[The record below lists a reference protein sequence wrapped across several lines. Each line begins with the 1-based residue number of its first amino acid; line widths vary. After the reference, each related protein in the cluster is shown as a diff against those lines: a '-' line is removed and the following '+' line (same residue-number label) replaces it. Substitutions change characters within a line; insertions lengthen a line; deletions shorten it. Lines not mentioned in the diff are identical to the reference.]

1 MTDIFV
7 AIADPKR
14 REILEVLA
22 KDEQT
27 IAQLAKAI
35 NETPAATTK
44 QVAVLKDAGLVKA
57 SRAKVAV
64 YSTNPK
70 ALKPLGV
77 WVAKFASAEITA
89 ELGVRAE
96 AIKQSGILR
105 LCVAKEGQCIEN
117 LTLGFTVRVYDVK
130 GVEVWN
136 SMWTGRSLDLKFKK
150 PVPTAHKVVVEAT
163 SAQVVNK
170 LTGNPISTGKP
181 LKLEFVVE

>member
-7 AIADPKR
+7 AISDPKR

-35 NETPAATTK
+35 KETPAATTK

-77 WVAKFASAEITA
+77 WVAKFAGAEITSELGERADELA
-89 ELGVRAE
+89 ELATEYINKGSTWLGKKLNPKSKV
-96 AIKQSGILR
+96 KNVDDL
-105 LCVAKEGQCIEN
+105 AKE
-117 LTLGFTVRVYDVK
+117 LGRKLATVKKDTETEVTVKVQAAVKEVKARVK
-130 GVEVWN
+130 
-136 SMWTGRSLDLKFKK
+136 R
-150 PVPTAHKVVVEAT
+150 
-163 SAQVVNK
+163 
-170 LTGNPISTGKP
+170 
-181 LKLEFVVE
+181 

>member
-7 AIADPKR
+7 AISDPKR

-35 NETPAATTK
+35 KETPAATAK

-77 WVAKFASAEITA
+77 WVAKFAGAEITA
-89 ELGVRAE
+89 ELGERADE
-96 AIKQSGILR
+96 LAEIASDYINKGSSWLGKKLNPKSKVKNVDD
-105 LCVAKEGQCIEN
+105 LAKE
-117 LTLGFTVRVYDVK
+117 LGRKLATVKKDTETEVTVKVQAAVKEVKARVK
-130 GVEVWN
+130 
-136 SMWTGRSLDLKFKK
+136 R
-150 PVPTAHKVVVEAT
+150 
-163 SAQVVNK
+163 
-170 LTGNPISTGKP
+170 
-181 LKLEFVVE
+181 

>member
-7 AIADPKR
+7 AISDPKR

-35 NETPAATTK
+35 KETPAATTK

-77 WVAKFASAEITA
+77 WVAKFAGAEITA
-89 ELGVRAE
+89 ELGERADE
-96 AIKQSGILR
+96 LAEIASEYINKGSTWLGKKLNPKSKVKNVDD
-105 LCVAKEGQCIEN
+105 LAKE
-117 LTLGFTVRVYDVK
+117 LGRKLATVKKDTETEMTVKVQAAVKEVKARVK
-130 GVEVWN
+130 RN
-136 SMWTGRSLDLKFKK
+136 
-150 PVPTAHKVVVEAT
+150 
-163 SAQVVNK
+163 
-170 LTGNPISTGKP
+170 
-181 LKLEFVVE
+181 

>member
-7 AIADPKR
+7 AISDPKR

-35 NETPAATTK
+35 KETPAATTK

-77 WVAKFASAEITA
+77 WVAKFAGAEITA
-89 ELGVRAE
+89 ELGERADE
-96 AIKQSGILR
+96 LAEIASEYINKGSTWLGKKLNPKSKVKNVDD
-105 LCVAKEGQCIEN
+105 LAKE
-117 LTLGFTVRVYDVK
+117 LGRKLATVKKDTETEVTVKVQAAVKEVKARVK
-130 GVEVWN
+130 RN
-136 SMWTGRSLDLKFKK
+136 
-150 PVPTAHKVVVEAT
+150 
-163 SAQVVNK
+163 
-170 LTGNPISTGKP
+170 
-181 LKLEFVVE
+181 

>member
-7 AIADPKR
+7 AISDPKR

-35 NETPAATTK
+35 KETPAATTK

-77 WVAKFASAEITA
+77 WVAKFAGAEITA
-89 ELGVRAE
+89 ELGERADE
-96 AIKQSGILR
+96 LAEIASEYINKGSTWLGMKLNPKSKVKNVDD
-105 LCVAKEGQCIEN
+105 LAKE
-117 LTLGFTVRVYDVK
+117 LGRKLATVKKDTETEVTVKVQAAVKEVKARVK
-130 GVEVWN
+130 
-136 SMWTGRSLDLKFKK
+136 R
-150 PVPTAHKVVVEAT
+150 
-163 SAQVVNK
+163 
-170 LTGNPISTGKP
+170 
-181 LKLEFVVE
+181 

>member
-7 AIADPKR
+7 AISDPKR

-35 NETPAATTK
+35 KETPAATTK

-77 WVAKFASAEITA
+77 WVAKFAGAEITA
-89 ELGVRAE
+89 ELGERADE
-96 AIKQSGILR
+96 LAEIASEYINKGSTWLGKKLNPKSKVKNVDD
-105 LCVAKEGQCIEN
+105 LAKE
-117 LTLGFTVRVYDVK
+117 LGRKLATVKKDTETEVTVKVQAAVKEVKARVK
-130 GVEVWN
+130 
-136 SMWTGRSLDLKFKK
+136 R
-150 PVPTAHKVVVEAT
+150 
-163 SAQVVNK
+163 
-170 LTGNPISTGKP
+170 
-181 LKLEFVVE
+181 

>member
-7 AIADPKR
+7 AISDPKR

-35 NETPAATTK
+35 KETPAATTK

-64 YSTNPK
+64 CSTNPK

-77 WVAKFASAEITA
+77 WVAKFAGAEITA
-89 ELGVRAE
+89 ELGERADE
-96 AIKQSGILR
+96 LAELASEYINKGSTWLGKKLNPKSKVKNVDD
-105 LCVAKEGQCIEN
+105 LAKE
-117 LTLGFTVRVYDVK
+117 LGRKLATVKKDTETEVTEKVQAAVKEVKARVK
-130 GVEVWN
+130 
-136 SMWTGRSLDLKFKK
+136 R
-150 PVPTAHKVVVEAT
+150 
-163 SAQVVNK
+163 
-170 LTGNPISTGKP
+170 
-181 LKLEFVVE
+181 

>member
-7 AIADPKR
+7 AISDPKR

-35 NETPAATTK
+35 KETPAATTK

-77 WVAKFASAEITA
+77 WVAKFAGAEITA
-89 ELGVRAE
+89 ELGERADE
-96 AIKQSGILR
+96 LAELASEYINKGSTWLGKKLNPKSKVKNVDD
-105 LCVAKEGQCIEN
+105 LAKE
-117 LTLGFTVRVYDVK
+117 LGRKLATVKKDTETEVTEKVQAAVKEVKARVK
-130 GVEVWN
+130 
-136 SMWTGRSLDLKFKK
+136 R
-150 PVPTAHKVVVEAT
+150 
-163 SAQVVNK
+163 
-170 LTGNPISTGKP
+170 
-181 LKLEFVVE
+181 

>member
-7 AIADPKR
+7 AISDPKR

-35 NETPAATTK
+35 KETPAATTK

-77 WVAKFASAEITA
+77 WVAKFAGAEITA
-89 ELGVRAE
+89 EHGERADELAEIASEYINKGSTWLGKKLNPKSKV
-96 AIKQSGILR
+96 KNVDDL
-105 LCVAKEGQCIEN
+105 AKE
-117 LTLGFTVRVYDVK
+117 LGRKLATVKKDTETEVTVKVQAAVKEVKARVK
-130 GVEVWN
+130 RN
-136 SMWTGRSLDLKFKK
+136 
-150 PVPTAHKVVVEAT
+150 
-163 SAQVVNK
+163 
-170 LTGNPISTGKP
+170 
-181 LKLEFVVE
+181 

>member
-7 AIADPKR
+7 AISDPKR

-35 NETPAATTK
+35 KETPAATTK

-77 WVAKFASAEITA
+77 WVAKFAGAEITA
-89 ELGVRAE
+89 ELGERADE
-96 AIKQSGILR
+96 LAEIASEYINKGSSWLGKKLNPKSKVKNVDD
-105 LCVAKEGQCIEN
+105 LAKE
-117 LTLGFTVRVYDVK
+117 LGRKLATVKKDTETEVTVKVQAAVKEVKARVK
-130 GVEVWN
+130 
-136 SMWTGRSLDLKFKK
+136 R
-150 PVPTAHKVVVEAT
+150 
-163 SAQVVNK
+163 
-170 LTGNPISTGKP
+170 
-181 LKLEFVVE
+181 

>member
-7 AIADPKR
+7 AISDPKR

-35 NETPAATTK
+35 KETPAATTK

-64 YSTNPK
+64 YSTNAK

-77 WVAKFASAEITA
+77 WVAKFAGAEITA
-89 ELGVRAE
+89 ELGERADE
-96 AIKQSGILR
+96 LAELASEYINKGSTWLGKKLNPKSKVKNVDD
-105 LCVAKEGQCIEN
+105 LAKE
-117 LTLGFTVRVYDVK
+117 LGRKLATVKKDTETEVTVKVQAAVKEVKARVK
-130 GVEVWN
+130 
-136 SMWTGRSLDLKFKK
+136 R
-150 PVPTAHKVVVEAT
+150 
-163 SAQVVNK
+163 
-170 LTGNPISTGKP
+170 
-181 LKLEFVVE
+181 

>member
-7 AIADPKR
+7 AISDPKR

-35 NETPAATTK
+35 KETPAATTK

-57 SRAKVAV
+57 SRAKLAV

-77 WVAKFASAEITA
+77 WVAKFAGAEITA
-89 ELGVRAE
+89 ELGERADE
-96 AIKQSGILR
+96 LAEIASEYINKGSTWLGKKLNPKSKVKNVDD
-105 LCVAKEGQCIEN
+105 LAKE
-117 LTLGFTVRVYDVK
+117 LGRKLATVKKDTETEVTVKVQAAVKEVKARVK
-130 GVEVWN
+130 RN
-136 SMWTGRSLDLKFKK
+136 
-150 PVPTAHKVVVEAT
+150 
-163 SAQVVNK
+163 
-170 LTGNPISTGKP
+170 
-181 LKLEFVVE
+181 

>member
-7 AIADPKR
+7 AISDPKR

-35 NETPAATTK
+35 KETPAATTK

-70 ALKPLGV
+70 ALKPLGL
-77 WVAKFASAEITA
+77 WVAKFAGAEITA
-89 ELGVRAE
+89 ELGERADE
-96 AIKQSGILR
+96 IAELASEYINKGSTWLGKKLNPKSKVKNVDD
-105 LCVAKEGQCIEN
+105 LAKE
-117 LTLGFTVRVYDVK
+117 LGRKLATVKKDTETEVTVKVQAAVKEVKARVK
-130 GVEVWN
+130 
-136 SMWTGRSLDLKFKK
+136 R
-150 PVPTAHKVVVEAT
+150 
-163 SAQVVNK
+163 
-170 LTGNPISTGKP
+170 
-181 LKLEFVVE
+181 

>member
-7 AIADPKR
+7 AISDPKR

-35 NETPAATTK
+35 KETPAATTK

-77 WVAKFASAEITA
+77 WVAKFAGAEITA
-89 ELGVRAE
+89 ELGERADE
-96 AIKQSGILR
+96 LAEIASDYINKGSSWLGKKLNPKSKVKNVDD
-105 LCVAKEGQCIEN
+105 LAKE
-117 LTLGFTVRVYDVK
+117 LGRKLATVKKDTETEVTVKVQAAVKEVKARVK
-130 GVEVWN
+130 
-136 SMWTGRSLDLKFKK
+136 R
-150 PVPTAHKVVVEAT
+150 
-163 SAQVVNK
+163 
-170 LTGNPISTGKP
+170 
-181 LKLEFVVE
+181 

>member
-7 AIADPKR
+7 AISDPKR

-35 NETPAATTK
+35 KETPAATSK

-77 WVAKFASAEITA
+77 WVAKFAGAEITA
-89 ELGVRAE
+89 ELGERADE
-96 AIKQSGILR
+96 LAELASEYINKGSTWLGKKLNPKSKVKNVDD
-105 LCVAKEGQCIEN
+105 LAKE
-117 LTLGFTVRVYDVK
+117 LGRKLATVKKDTETEVTVKVQAAVKEVKARVK
-130 GVEVWN
+130 RN
-136 SMWTGRSLDLKFKK
+136 
-150 PVPTAHKVVVEAT
+150 
-163 SAQVVNK
+163 
-170 LTGNPISTGKP
+170 
-181 LKLEFVVE
+181 

>member
-7 AIADPKR
+7 AISDPKR

-35 NETPAATTK
+35 KETPAATTK
-44 QVAVLKDAGLVKA
+44 QLTVLKDAGLVKA

-77 WVAKFASAEITA
+77 WVAKFAGAEITA
-89 ELGVRAE
+89 ELGERADE
-96 AIKQSGILR
+96 LAEIASEYINKGSTWLGKKLNPKSKVKNVDD
-105 LCVAKEGQCIEN
+105 LAKE
-117 LTLGFTVRVYDVK
+117 LGRKLATVKKDTETEVTVKVQAAVKEVKARV
-130 GVEVWN
+130 
-136 SMWTGRSLDLKFKK
+136 RR
-150 PVPTAHKVVVEAT
+150 
-163 SAQVVNK
+163 
-170 LTGNPISTGKP
+170 
-181 LKLEFVVE
+181 

>member
-77 WVAKFASAEITA
+77 WVAKFAGAEITSELGERADELA
-89 ELGVRAE
+89 ELATEYINKGSTWLGKKLNPKSKV
-96 AIKQSGILR
+96 KNVDDL
-105 LCVAKEGQCIEN
+105 AKE
-117 LTLGFTVRVYDVK
+117 LGRKLATVKKDTETEVTVKVQAAVKEVKARVK
-130 GVEVWN
+130 
-136 SMWTGRSLDLKFKK
+136 R
-150 PVPTAHKVVVEAT
+150 
-163 SAQVVNK
+163 
-170 LTGNPISTGKP
+170 
-181 LKLEFVVE
+181 

>member
-7 AIADPKR
+7 AISDPKR

-27 IAQLAKAI
+27 VAQLAKAI
-35 NETPAATTK
+35 KETPAATTK

-77 WVAKFASAEITA
+77 WVAKFAGAEITA
-89 ELGVRAE
+89 ELGERADE
-96 AIKQSGILR
+96 LAELASEYINKGSTWLGKKLNPKSKVKNVDD
-105 LCVAKEGQCIEN
+105 LAKE
-117 LTLGFTVRVYDVK
+117 LGRKLATVKKDTETEVTVKVQAAVKEVKARVK
-130 GVEVWN
+130 RN
-136 SMWTGRSLDLKFKK
+136 
-150 PVPTAHKVVVEAT
+150 
-163 SAQVVNK
+163 
-170 LTGNPISTGKP
+170 
-181 LKLEFVVE
+181 

>member
-1 MTDIFV
+1 MKTLV
-7 AIADPKR
+7 TS
-14 REILEVLA
+14 LLLA
-22 KDEQT
+22 LAFAAGAQT
-27 IAQLAKAI
+27 RLPNGSVQDL
-35 NETPAATTK
+35 T
-44 QVAVLKDAGLVKA
+44 L
-57 SRAKVAV
+57 
-64 YSTNPK
+64 
-70 ALKPLGV
+70 
-77 WVAKFASAEITA
+77 

>member
-7 AIADPKR
+7 AISDPKR

-77 WVAKFASAEITA
+77 WVAKFAGAEITSELGERADELA
-89 ELGVRAE
+89 ELATEYINKGSTWLGKKLNPKSKV
-96 AIKQSGILR
+96 KNVDDL
-105 LCVAKEGQCIEN
+105 AKE
-117 LTLGFTVRVYDVK
+117 LGRKLATVKKDTETEVTVKVQAAVKEVKARVK
-130 GVEVWN
+130 
-136 SMWTGRSLDLKFKK
+136 R
-150 PVPTAHKVVVEAT
+150 
-163 SAQVVNK
+163 
-170 LTGNPISTGKP
+170 
-181 LKLEFVVE
+181 

>member
-7 AIADPKR
+7 AISDPKR

-77 WVAKFASAEITA
+77 WVAKFAGAEITSELGERADELA
-89 ELGVRAE
+89 ELATEYINKGSTWLGKKLNPKSKV
-96 AIKQSGILR
+96 KSVDDL
-105 LCVAKEGQCIEN
+105 AKE
-117 LTLGFTVRVYDVK
+117 LGRKLATVKKDTETEVTVKVQAAVKEVKARVK
-130 GVEVWN
+130 
-136 SMWTGRSLDLKFKK
+136 R
-150 PVPTAHKVVVEAT
+150 
-163 SAQVVNK
+163 
-170 LTGNPISTGKP
+170 
-181 LKLEFVVE
+181 

>member
-7 AIADPKR
+7 AISDPKR

-35 NETPAATTK
+35 KETPAATTK
-44 QVAVLKDAGLVKA
+44 QLTVLKDAGLVKA

-77 WVAKFASAEITA
+77 WVAKFAGAEITA
-89 ELGVRAE
+89 ELGERADE
-96 AIKQSGILR
+96 LAEIASEYINKGSTWLGKKLNPKSKVKNVDD
-105 LCVAKEGQCIEN
+105 LAKE
-117 LTLGFTVRVYDVK
+117 LGRKLATVKKDTETEVTEKVQAAVKEVKARV
-130 GVEVWN
+130 
-136 SMWTGRSLDLKFKK
+136 RR
-150 PVPTAHKVVVEAT
+150 
-163 SAQVVNK
+163 
-170 LTGNPISTGKP
+170 
-181 LKLEFVVE
+181 